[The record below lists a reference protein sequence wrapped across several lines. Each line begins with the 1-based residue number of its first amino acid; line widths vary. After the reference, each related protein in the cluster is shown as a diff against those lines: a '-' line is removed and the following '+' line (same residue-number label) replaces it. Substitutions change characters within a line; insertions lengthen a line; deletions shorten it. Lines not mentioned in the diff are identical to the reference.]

1 MSTHEF
7 TNVPFEE
14 GCECWTC
21 RAAAALNEVPMNNSP
36 DEVSDVVDLAAR
48 LMVMVGN
55 GEPQEVMGAVLPFVA
70 QHAARIMNVSL
81 LDVKVTREAVH

>member
-1 MSTHEF
+1 MITHEF

-21 RAAAALNEVPMNNSP
+21 RAAVALNEVPMNNSP
-36 DEVSDVVDLAAR
+36 DEASDVVDLAAR

-55 GEPQEVMGAVLPFVA
+55 GDPREVMEAILPSVI
-70 QHAARIMNVSL
+70 QYTARIMNVEL
-81 LDVKVTREAVH
+81 LDVQVVKGEVH